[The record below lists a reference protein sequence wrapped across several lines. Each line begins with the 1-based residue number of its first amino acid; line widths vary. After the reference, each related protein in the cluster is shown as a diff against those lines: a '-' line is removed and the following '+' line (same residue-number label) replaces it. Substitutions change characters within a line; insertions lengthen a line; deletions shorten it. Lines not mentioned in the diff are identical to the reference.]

1 MEFKHQLGSFAQQ
14 LSDLHLKASHQLV
27 IDGIVV
33 NLGVD
38 VLDGN
43 FANKMASAARELIE
57 SITPM
62 VNELED
68 ETNEA
73 DV

>member
-1 MEFKHQLGSFAQQ
+1 M
-14 LSDLHLKASHQLV
+14 KASHQLV

>member
-1 MEFKHQLGSFAQQ
+1 MEFKHQLGSFALQ
-14 LSDLHLKASHQLV
+14 LSDLRLKASHQLV